1 MNLRWFLSSK
11 VRQTGD
17 LCAHVR
23 KLRNAQ
29 CDLLSPQALLALDT
43 ALQNTKAALEANA
56 GDEALAKSA
65 EALEKAANQWLKPY
79 PNAEFRENIE
89 VFLVAI
95 VVAMAIRTFFLQP
108 FKIPT
113 GSMQPTLFGV
123 TVEPLYDPAFQMP
136 GLLTRIYDLAVQGAI
151 YHEAIAPQDGSV
163 VNIGPLEHFLRYFN
177 KQTIWVQYQDG
188 RKVPL
193 TFWFVPDERSQ
204 EYSAQLFEQQ
214 IGLATHSSF
223 RKGEPIVRFAETTG
237 DHLFVDRFTYNFR
250 RPGRGEIV
258 VFQTKGIPTLD
269 QDQFYIK
276 RLIGL
281 PGETVSIG
289 TNNHARINGK
299 QLDDSSSPPH
309 FRNVYGY
316 DPTQLPGGG
325 FDPNQTPVESHYH
338 GHVLDQRSTLAHES
352 DTLVIRDK
360 HYAVFGDNTL
370 NSLDS
375 RYWGDFPQE
384 NVIGKAWFVYWPIT
398 SKAPRSD
405 RFGWGQR

>member
-1 MNLRWFLSSK
+1 MNLRWFLSSR

-17 LCAHVR
+17 LCGHVR

-29 CDLLSPQALLALDT
+29 RDILPAP
-43 ALQNTKAALEANA
+43 ALQAIDAALGHSEAALGANA
-56 GDEALAKSA
+56 SDEDLAKSA

-79 PNAEFRENIE
+79 PNAEWRENIE

-123 TVEPLYDPAFQMP
+123 TVDPLLEPGFQMP
-136 GLLTRIYDLAVQGAI
+136 GLWSRVFALVSEGAI
-151 YHEAIAPQDGSV
+151 YHEAIAAQDGAV
-163 VNIGPLEHFLRYFN
+163 TRVGTVEHFLRFFN
-177 KQTIWVQYQDG
+177 KQTLWVRYQDG
-188 RKVPL
+188 SEAPV
-193 TFWFVPDERSQ
+193 TFWFTPDPRRPANSDWDF
-204 EYSAQLFEQQ
+204 ADR
-214 IGLATHSSF
+214 IGLRMPGTFH
-223 RKGEPIVRFAETTG
+223 KGEPIARFVETTG

-250 RPGRGEIV
+250 HPTRGEII

-289 TNNHARINGK
+289 KDDHVRINGK
-299 QLDDSSSPPH
+299 RLDASSSPPH
-309 FRNVYGY
+309 FENIYA
-316 DPTQLPGGG
+316 
-325 FDPNQTPVESHYH
+325 FDPAQPPRESHYH
-338 GHVLDQRSTLAHES
+338 GHVLEPRSNIRDES
-352 DTLVIRDK
+352 DSLVIHDR

-398 SKAPRSD
+398 SKAPRAD
-405 RFGWGQR
+405 RFGWGQQ